1 MRTEDFKE
9 KAEDLLTELETMITD
24 ELPFKGNSEEESQKV
39 CLMNAIHKLRSIV
52 NGVEDSD
59 FDGGEN
65 A

>member
-39 CLMNAIHKLRSIV
+39 CLMNAIHKLRAIV

-59 FDGGEN
+59 FDGEEN